1 MSRATILVSEDDRGL
16 RQALVD
22 TLSVAGYETRSAA
35 DGREALESL
44 QVADVALVL
53 ADLQMPRMDGQELVE
68 NIARLRPELPVIMMT
83 AHGTIEGAVRAVRA
97 GARDYITKPFEH
109 GALVERIEKCLG
121 RAEPQ
126 EQQDAP
132 IAVDPVSKNL
142 MALATRVAQ
151 SELTVM
157 INGESGTGK
166 EVIARHL
173 HRQSRRATGPFVA
186 VNCAAI
192 PEQMLEATL
201 FGYEKGAYTGAH
213 KSAPGK
219 FEQAQQGTLLLDE
232 ISEMELGLQA
242 KLLRVLQERE
252 VERLGGQR
260 AIQLDVRVLATSNR
274 DLREAVA
281 EGRFREDLYYRLN
294 VFCLRLPPLRE
305 RTADIVPLASHFG
318 NRASEATGSEFPGFS
333 AAAQGKLMNHVWP
346 GNVRELDNAVQRAMI
361 LRTGTRIEAEDLLL
375 EPALVAESS
384 SDAGHVPCDRLGEN
398 LRSHEHEVVLETLK
412 EVLGNRA
419 AAAERLGISP
429 RTLRYKL
436 AQMRKAG
443 IHIPA

>member
-1 MSRATILVSEDDRGL
+1 MTRTTILVTEDDRGL

-22 TLSVAGYETRSAA
+22 TLCVAGYQTRSAV
-35 DGREALESL
+35 DGLEALDSIK
-44 QVADVALVL
+44 DGDISLVL
-53 ADLQMPRMDGQELVE
+53 ADLQMPRMNGQALVE
-68 NIARLRPELPVIMMT
+68 NIARLRPDLPVIMMT
-83 AHGTIEGAVRAVRA
+83 AHGTIDGAVTALRA

-109 GALVERIEKCLG
+109 RVLVERIEKCLG
-121 RAEPQ
+121 GTTVEP
-126 EQQDAP
+126 ESVP

-142 MALATRVAQ
+142 MTLATRVA
-151 SELTVM
+151 SSDLTVM

-173 HRQSRRATGPFVA
+173 HRQSSRSKGPFVA

-213 KSAPGK
+213 RSAPGK
-219 FEQAQQGTLLLDE
+219 FEQAQKGTLLLDE
-232 ISEMELGLQA
+232 ISEMDLGLQA

-252 VERLGGQR
+252 VERLGSQHTVS
-260 AIQLDVRVLATSNR
+260 LDVRVLATSNR
-274 DLREAVA
+274 DLREEVA
-281 EGRFREDLYYRLN
+281 NGRFREDLYYRLN

-305 RTADIVPLASHFG
+305 RPADITPLAEFLAR
-318 NRASEATGSEFPGFS
+318 RASQAMGCAFPGFS
-333 AAAQGKLMNHVWP
+333 ASAQRKLLSHDWP
-346 GNVRELDNAVQRAMI
+346 GNVRELDNTVQRAMVM
-361 LRTGTRIEAEDLLL
+361 RGSGQVEAEDLLL
-375 EPALVAESS
+375 ESANIPAPGDDGQGGP
-384 SDAGHVPCDRLGEN
+384 SDCLGDN
-398 LRSHEHEVVLETLK
+398 LRNREHEVVLETLR

>member
-22 TLSVAGYETRSAA
+22 SLSVAGYQTRSAA
-35 DGREALESL
+35 DGQEALENL
-44 QVADVALVL
+44 QVEDVSLVL
-53 ADLQMPRMDGQELVE
+53 ADLQMPRMDGQTLVE

-83 AHGTIEGAVRAVRA
+83 AHGTIDGAVRALRA

-109 GALVERIEKCLG
+109 GALVERIERCLG
-121 RAEPQ
+121 RPATEA
-126 EQQDAP
+126 QDAP
-132 IAVDPVSKNL
+132 VAVDPVSKNL

-173 HRQSRRATGPFVA
+173 HRQSRRAKGPFVA

-232 ISEMELGLQA
+232 VSEMELGLQA

-260 AIQLDVRVLATSNR
+260 TIELDVRVLATSNR
-274 DLREAVA
+274 DLREEVA
-281 EGRFREDLYYRLN
+281 NGRFREDLYYRLN
-294 VFCLRLPPLRE
+294 VFCLQLPPLRD
-305 RTADIVPLASHFG
+305 RTADIIPLATFLG
-318 NRASEATGSEFPGFS
+318 NRASEAMGSEFPGFS
-333 AAAQGKLMNHVWP
+333 AAAERKLICHDWP
-346 GNVRELDNAVQRAMI
+346 GNVRELDNTVQRALI
-361 LRTGTRIEAEDLLL
+361 LRSGARIEAEDLSL
-375 EPALVAESS
+375 EPAFAAAP
-384 SDAGHVPCDRLGEN
+384 AGDPGPELRDRLNEN
-398 LRSHEHEVVLETLK
+398 LRSHEHEMVLETLK